1 MWYTWW
7 SVRVNGKATG
17 RLVNNAEKFLQNIRS
32 CLCWQAWLSKIKRR
46 KNSSRR
52 YCAQCALVS
61 GKVGLQET
69 FCCIITEFARQNE
82 GGENSQVRFF
92 WPVVRWFCWTIYFVG
107 SDELA
112 APPPSLCKN
121 EDYSRDKIRATYL
134 LSWRHSPLFDE
145 PLVFTFP
152 SSLKVLTEG
161 DPLRQEI
168 FRLQLVRAWRMRNRK
183 EDAAVAEAI
192 SRVTKVWFLL
202 VHLNFR

>member
-1 MWYTWW
+1 MREEKTHK
-7 SVRVNGKATG
+7 SAFFG
-17 RLVNNAEKFLQNIRS
+17 RLWGGFAERFISLD
-32 CLCWQAWLSKIKRR
+32 LT
-46 KNSSRR
+46 NSLLRLLHS
-52 YCAQCALVS
+52 V
-61 GKVGLQET
+61 
-69 FCCIITEFARQNE
+69 
-82 GGENSQVRFF
+82 
-92 WPVVRWFCWTIYFVG
+92 
-107 SDELA
+107 
-112 APPPSLCKN
+112 KN
-121 EDYSRDKIRATYL
+121 EDYSRDKIRATHL

-192 SRVTKVWFLL
+192 SRVTKVRFLL